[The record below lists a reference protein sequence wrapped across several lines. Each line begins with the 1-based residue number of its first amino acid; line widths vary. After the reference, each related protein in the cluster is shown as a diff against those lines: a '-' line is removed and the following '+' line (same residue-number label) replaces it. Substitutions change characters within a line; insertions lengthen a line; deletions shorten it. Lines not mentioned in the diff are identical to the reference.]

1 MKIILLVLLFIST
14 LMADRDGGPYIGLG
28 YGESSYDSNGLYEQ
42 LKSDT
47 SGSGTF
53 YFGAYINKHLSV
65 ELGYVSFDAWHVEDG
80 YEVDDT
86 TTLGFGALTVS
97 TLAHYAFFDDALDF
111 YGKFGVGE
119 MSASGI
125 PATGFT
131 MVYGAGVGYRFNKTL
146 SIKVAYDIYNFNYDQ
161 PLTIGTTTTYT
172 TYEMQI
178 DYIYS
183 AIEVQF

>member
-1 MKIILLVLLFIST
+1 MKIVFIFLIFFST
-14 LMADRDGGPYIGLG
+14 LMADREGGPYIGLG
-28 YGESSYDSNGLYEQ
+28 YGNSTYDSNGLYNQ

-47 SGSGTF
+47 SGSATF

-65 ELGYVSFDAWHVEDG
+65 ELGYVSFDAWHVEKG

-86 TTLGFGALTVS
+86 QALGLGAISVS
-97 TLAHYAFFDDALDF
+97 TLAHYAFFDDTLDF

-119 MSASGI
+119 MSVSGI

-131 MVYGAGVGYRFNKTL
+131 MLYGAGVGYRFNEWL
-146 SIKVAYDIYNFNYDQ
+146 SIKAAYDIYNFSYDE
-161 PLTIGTTTTYT
+161 PITTDTFR

>member
-1 MKIILLVLLFIST
+1 MKIILLVLLFISS
-14 LMADRDGGPYIGLG
+14 LMADRDGGPYIGVG
-28 YGESSYDSNGLYEQ
+28 YGKSSYNSDGLYKQ

-53 YFGAYINKHLSV
+53 YFGAYISKHLSV
-65 ELGYVSFDAWHVEDG
+65 ELAYVSFDAWHVEKG

-86 TTLGFGALTVS
+86 TTLGFGALSVS

-111 YGKFGVGE
+111 YAKFGVGE
-119 MSASGI
+119 MSASGL
-125 PATGFT
+125 PSKGFT
-131 MVYGAGVGYRFNKTL
+131 MLYGAGVGYRFNEWL
-146 SIKVAYDIYNFNYDQ
+146 SLKIAYDIYNFNYDH
-161 PLTIGTTTTYT
+161 PVTIDTTR